1 METQKLLKQVE
12 SLIAARNRNPRWLD
26 EICALLQ
33 SARSHYNWVGVYFL
47 EGRELVLGPFA
58 GASTPHTRIPLEKG
72 ICGLAAREMKTVIV
86 PDVSADPHYL
96 ACTAGT
102 RSEIVVPIEAEGR
115 ILAEI
120 DIDSH
125 THNAFR
131 ADDHQLLEQIAQRL
145 APVLMPVPNRV

>member
-1 METQKLLKQVE
+1 M
-12 SLIAARNRNPRWLD
+12 
-26 EICALLQ
+26 
-33 SARSHYNWVGVYFL
+33 
-47 EGRELVLGPFA
+47 
-58 GASTPHTRIPLEKG
+58 
-72 ICGLAAREMKTVIV
+72 AAREMKTVIV
-86 PDVSADPHYL
+86 PDVHADPHYL
-96 ACTAGT
+96 ACTAET

-145 APVLMPVPNRV
+145 ALVLIPVPNGV